1 MKVREAKLAEDQ
13 VRGPHP
19 CDGRDLSVELEELHE
34 WMTKVKEEH
43 VAEAERL
50 AALVA
55 EASKALVDL
64 RLPPIQE
71 VPQIPRKS

>member
-1 MKVREAKLAEDQ
+1 
-13 VRGPHP
+13 
-19 CDGRDLSVELEELHE
+19 
-34 WMTKVKEEH
+34 MTKVKKEH